1 MKNPSNS
8 PKGQQ
13 AQQAPL
19 PENPLELFKGS
30 WKTILVI
37 VFLIWIFQKEN
48 FDIVINLMIN
58 IMIYIY
64 SLVGQNFG
72 VALILFTLLT
82 RVLTWPLTAQQM
94 KGQKA
99 MQELQN
105 DKEWIAVQKKYGNDP
120 KNREKLAQEQ
130 FRIQRERGINVFG
143 SCLPM
148 LIQFPILFALIPAIN
163 YAIGSGP
170 LGILELSRRL
180 YAFQDAAALVP
191 LNSKF
196 LWMDMGL
203 PERTEILGV
212 AIPVLALIV
221 GLTTYLQ
228 SKLTMPASANPN
240 DQSAQTARIMAIQM
254 PIMLFLFSL
263 NYPSGLSIYF
273 IAGNV
278 LSIIQYAMMGK
289 VNWRALLPG
298 GQKS

>member
-1 MKNPSNS
+1 MKNPGNQ
-8 PKGQQ
+8 P
-13 AQQAPL
+13 AQQPQL

-30 WKTILVI
+30 WKIVLVI
-37 VFLIWIFQKEN
+37 VFLVWIFQKEN
-48 FDIVINLMIN
+48 FALVINLMIN

-64 SLVGQNFG
+64 GLVGHNFG
-72 VALILFTLLT
+72 LALILFTLLI
-82 RVLTWPLTAQQM
+82 RLATWPLTAQQM

-99 MQELQN
+99 MQDLQN
-105 DKEWIAVQKKYGNDP
+105 DKEWIAVQKKYAKD
-120 KNREKLAQEQ
+120 KEKLQTEQ
-130 FRIQRERGINVFG
+130 FRIQRERGINMFG

-148 LIQFPILFALIPAIN
+148 LIQFPVLFALIPAIN

-203 PERTEILGV
+203 PERTFIPGIEWG
-212 AIPVLALIV
+212 IPVLALIV

-228 SKLTMPASANPN
+228 SKLTMPATTANPN
-240 DQSAQTARIMAIQM
+240 DQSAATARAMSIQM

-263 NYPSGLSIYF
+263 NYASGLSIYF
-273 IAGNV
+273 IVGNV

-298 GQKS
+298 SQQ